1 VSNDDG
7 ATSAVVS
14 IISIE
19 GRGEGGEGV
28 YVSKRSD
35 RLVVDDAIDRVTGGM
50 HEDDCS
56 QHGSTDGQ
64 PMS

>member
-1 VSNDDG
+1 MSTDDG

-19 GRGEGGEGV
+19 GGEGV
-28 YVSKRSD
+28 YISKRSD

>member
-1 VSNDDG
+1 MSTDDG

-19 GRGEGGEGV
+19 GGEGGGEV
-28 YVSKRSD
+28 AYISKRSD
-35 RLVVDDAIDRVTGGM
+35 RLVVVDAIDRVTGGM
-50 HEDDCS
+50 QEDDCS